1 MDNSIFMKHGVC
13 VCVWGVRVWGVRVWG
28 LRVWGVRVWCVYTVM
43 LFDLVDLLVY
53 KDTCFAVPS
62 HCAIC

>member
-13 VCVWGVRVWGVRVWG
+13 VCVWGV
-28 LRVWGVRVWCVYTVM
+28 RVWGVRVWCVYTVM